1 MSKFFIHRPIFA
13 WVISIFVVL
22 AGIVSITKLPV
33 SQFPSVAPPTISV
46 QATYPGATAQTL
58 TDSVL
63 QLIEREMNGAQG
75 LMYMESSASAT
86 GSGTL
91 TITFEPGTNPDLAQ
105 VDVQNRLA
113 RATPRL
119 PTIVQS
125 LGVRVD
131 KSMSNFLMV
140 LAFQSDTG
148 ETSRDEISDYVN
160 RNVLPEIQRLEG
172 VGKAQLFASGRAM
185 RVWVDPAKLQGF
197 NMSIAQINAAI
208 ASQNLQISGGSLGD
222 TPSLPGTNMNA
233 TIVVPGQLST
243 PEEFGNVVL
252 RSNADGSTVRIK
264 DVARVE
270 LGAES
275 YGFNSRVNGKPA
287 VALAVM
293 LTSTANAMQTAKLTY
308 AKMEELAPFLP
319 PGVKWSAPYDTSK
332 FVKISI
338 EKVVHTLLEA
348 IALVFIVMLIFLQN
362 IRYTLIPTIV
372 VPIALLGTF
381 AVMNSIGLSINI
393 LSMFAMVLVIGIV
406 VDDAIVVV
414 ENVERIM
421 SEEGI
426 SPKEA
431 TIKAMGQIQGAVV
444 GITVILVTVF
454 IPLALFTGATGNI
467 YRQFSLVM
475 AISIFFS
482 GFFALTLT
490 PALCAT
496 MLKPIPKGH
505 AHDKKTGLL
514 GPFYNWFNRV
524 FGKATKGYQKTLV
537 GVVKRTFLAFLVYA
551 AVIAGVVFG
560 FKSLPTSFLPIEDQG
575 YVISLVQLPPGATQE
590 RTSDTVKH
598 LEEFA
603 LAQPETSDIVSI
615 LGFSFSGQ
623 AQNMALAFIT
633 LKDWSERTA
642 PGSDAQSFAGKAMG
656 AMMKLRDG
664 FIYTLVPPAISEL
677 GNSDGFTFR
686 LQDRGNKGHAAL
698 LAARNELVA
707 KANQSPLLTGV
718 RFDGVEDAP
727 QWQVDI
733 NRDAVYAQ
741 KVSIGDI
748 ATTLSTA
755 LGSSNSTDFPNKGY
769 MQRVTIQADAS
780 ARMQPED
787 VMKLTV
793 PNADG
798 KLVELSTM
806 AKAKWITGPMQMS
819 RYNGYPSMSIT
830 GSAKPGYSSG
840 QAMEEMQ
847 KLAAALPEGFGFEWT
862 GQSLDEKKAG
872 SSAMMLYAFSILAV
886 FLCLAALYESW
897 SIPLAVLL
905 VVPLGVLGA
914 VAGMHLRGMP
924 NDIYFQVALITVIGL
939 SAKNAIL
946 IVEFAKDLH
955 DQGMS
960 ALDAALE
967 AGHLR
972 FRPILMT
979 SLAFIL
985 GVVPLYIASGASAVS
1000 QHEIGTGVFWGMII
1014 GTVLAVFMVPVFFV
1028 EIFRL
1033 FGRKE
1038 DNGGKGGPSPHAGSG
1053 HGTPAPTAPTAQS
1066 VTNPEDMYTA
1076 STGKGNSL

>member
-13 WVISIFVVL
+13 WVIAIFVVL
-22 AGIVSITKLPV
+22 AGIVSITRLPV
-33 SQFPSVAPPTISV
+33 AQFPSVAPPTITV
-46 QATYPGATAQTL
+46 TAAYPGATAQTL

-63 QLIEREMNGAQG
+63 QLIEREINGAEG

-91 TITFEPGTNPDLAQ
+91 TVTFAPGTNPELAQ

-131 KSMSNFLMV
+131 KSMSNFLMI
-140 LAFQSDTG
+140 LTFQSETG

-160 RNVLPEIQRLEG
+160 RNVLPEIQRLNG

-185 RVWVDPAKLQGF
+185 RVWVDPTKLQGY

-208 ASQNLQISGGSLGD
+208 AAQNQQISGGSLGD

-233 TIVVPGQLST
+233 TIVVPGQLTT

-252 RSNADGSTVRIK
+252 RSNSDGSTVRIK

-275 YGFNSRVNGKPA
+275 YGFNSRLDGKPA
-287 VALAVM
+287 VALAVQ
-293 LTSTANAMQTAKLTY
+293 LTSTANAMATAKEVY
-308 AKMEELAPFLP
+308 SKMGELESFLP
-319 PGVKWSAPYDTSK
+319 AGVKWSAPYDTSK

-338 EKVVHTLLEA
+338 EKVIHTLLEA
-348 IALVFIVMLIFLQN
+348 IVLVFIVMLIFLQN

-372 VPIALLGTF
+372 VPIALLGAF
-381 AVMNSIGLSINI
+381 AVMYSVGLTINI

-426 SPKEA
+426 SPKDA

-454 IPLALFTGATGNI
+454 IPLAMFSGATGNI

-514 GPFYNWFNRV
+514 GPFYNWFNRM
-524 FGKATKGYQKTLV
+524 FGKATKGYQKTLL
-537 GVVKRTFLAFLVYA
+537 GVVKRTILAFLVYA

-560 FKSLPTSFLPIEDQG
+560 FKALPTAFLPTEDQG

-590 RTSDTVKH
+590 RTSGAMSQ
-598 LEEFA
+598 LEDYV
-603 LAQPETSDIVSI
+603 LKQPETAHIVSI

-623 AQNMALAFIT
+623 AQNMGLAFTT

-642 PGSDAQSFAGKAMG
+642 PGSDATSFAGKALG
-656 AMMKLRDG
+656 AMMGLRDG
-664 FIYTLVPPAISEL
+664 FIYTLVPPSIPEL

-686 LQDRGNKGHAAL
+686 LQDRGNNGHAAL
-698 LAARNELVA
+698 LQARNELIG
-707 KANQSPLLTGV
+707 KASQSPILTGV

-741 KVSIGDI
+741 KVNMGDI

-755 LGSSNSTDFPNKGY
+755 LGSANSTDFPNKGY
-769 MQRVTIQADAS
+769 MQRVTIQADA
-780 ARMQPED
+780 ATRMQPED

-798 KLVELSTM
+798 KLVELSTL
-806 AKAKWITGPMQMS
+806 ATAKWVTGPMQMS

-830 GSAKPGYSSG
+830 GQAKPGYTSG
-840 QAMEEMQ
+840 QAMAEME
-847 KLAAALPEGFGFEWT
+847 KLAAELPQGFGYEWT

-872 SSAMMLYAFSILAV
+872 SSGMILYAFSILAV

-1014 GTVLAVFMVPVFFV
+1014 GTFMAVFLVPVFFV
-1028 EIFRL
+1028 EVFRL
-1033 FGRKE
+1033 FGRK
-1038 DNGGKGGPSPHAGSG
+1038 NGNDGSG
-1053 HGTPAPTAPTAQS
+1053 PHGGASPSAPAPGPVSHSTVINQ
-1066 VTNPEDMYTA
+1066 EDMNSA
-1076 STGKGNSL
+1076 TGKGPRFE

>member
-13 WVISIFVVL
+13 WVIAIFVVL
-22 AGIVSITKLPV
+22 AGIVSITRLPV
-33 SQFPSVAPPTISV
+33 AQFPSVAPPTITV
-46 QATYPGATAQTL
+46 TAAYPGATAQTL

-63 QLIEREMNGAQG
+63 QLIEREINGAEG

-91 TITFEPGTNPDLAQ
+91 TVTFAPGTNPELAQ

-131 KSMSNFLMV
+131 KSMSNFLMI
-140 LAFQSDTG
+140 LTFQSETG

-160 RNVLPEIQRLEG
+160 RNVLPEIQRLNG

-185 RVWVDPAKLQGF
+185 RVWVDPTKLQGY

-208 ASQNLQISGGSLGD
+208 AAQNQQISGGSLGD

-233 TIVVPGQLST
+233 TIVVPGQLTT

-252 RSNADGSTVRIK
+252 RSNSDGSTVRIK

-275 YGFNSRVNGKPA
+275 YGFNSRLDGKPA
-287 VALAVM
+287 VALAVQ
-293 LTSTANAMQTAKLTY
+293 LTSTANAMATAKEVY
-308 AKMEELAPFLP
+308 SKMGELESFLP
-319 PGVKWSAPYDTSK
+319 AGVKWSAPYDTSK

-338 EKVVHTLLEA
+338 EKVIHTLLEA
-348 IALVFIVMLIFLQN
+348 IVLVFIVMLIFLQN

-372 VPIALLGTF
+372 VPIALLGAF
-381 AVMNSIGLSINI
+381 AVMYSVGLTINI

-426 SPKEA
+426 SPKDA

-454 IPLALFTGATGNI
+454 IPLAMFSGATGNI

-514 GPFYNWFNRV
+514 GPFYNWFNRM
-524 FGKATKGYQKTLV
+524 FGKATKGYQKTLL
-537 GVVKRTFLAFLVYA
+537 GVVKRTILAFLVYA

-560 FKSLPTSFLPIEDQG
+560 FKALPTAFLPTEDQG

-590 RTSDTVKH
+590 RTSGAMSQ
-598 LEEFA
+598 LEDYV
-603 LAQPETSDIVSI
+603 LKQPETAHIVSI

-623 AQNMALAFIT
+623 AQNMGLAFTT

-642 PGSDAQSFAGKAMG
+642 PGSDATSFAGKALG
-656 AMMKLRDG
+656 AMMGLRDG
-664 FIYTLVPPAISEL
+664 FIYTLVPPSIPEL

-686 LQDRGNKGHAAL
+686 LQDRGNNGHAAL
-698 LAARNELVA
+698 LQARNELIG
-707 KANQSPLLTGV
+707 KASQSPILTGV

-741 KVSIGDI
+741 KVNMGDI

-755 LGSSNSTDFPNKGY
+755 LGSANSTDFPNKGY
-769 MQRVTIQADAS
+769 MQRVTIQADA
-780 ARMQPED
+780 ATRMQPED

-798 KLVELSTM
+798 KLVELSTL
-806 AKAKWITGPMQMS
+806 ATAKWVTGPMQMS

-830 GSAKPGYSSG
+830 GQAKPGYTSG
-840 QAMEEMQ
+840 QAMAEME
-847 KLAAALPEGFGFEWT
+847 KLAAELPQGFGYEWT

-872 SSAMMLYAFSILAV
+872 SSGMILYAFSILAV

-1014 GTVLAVFMVPVFFV
+1014 GTFMAVFLVPVFFV
-1028 EIFRL
+1028 EVFRL
-1033 FGRKE
+1033 FGRKN
-1038 DNGGKGGPSPHAGSG
+1038 DKDGSG
-1053 HGTPAPTAPTAQS
+1053 PHGGASPSAPAPGS
-1066 VTNPEDMYTA
+1066 VSHSAVMNQEDMNSA
-1076 STGKGNSL
+1076 TGKGPRFE

>member
-13 WVISIFVVL
+13 WVIAIFVVL
-22 AGIVSITKLPV
+22 AGIVSITRLPV
-33 SQFPSVAPPTISV
+33 AQFPSVAPPTITV
-46 QATYPGATAQTL
+46 TATYPGATAQTL

-63 QLIEREMNGAQG
+63 QLIEREINGAEG
-75 LMYMESSASAT
+75 LMYMSSSASAT
-86 GSGTL
+86 GSGEL
-91 TITFEPGTNPDLAQ
+91 TVTFEPGTNPDLAQ

-119 PTIVQS
+119 PSIVQS

-131 KSMSNFLMV
+131 KSMSNFLMI
-140 LAFQSDTG
+140 LTFQSDTG

-160 RNVLPEIQRLEG
+160 RNVVPEIQRLNG
-172 VGKAQLFASGRAM
+172 VGKAQLFAAGRAM
-185 RVWVDPAKLQGF
+185 RVWVDPAKLQGY

-208 ASQNLQISGGSLGD
+208 AAQNQQISGGALGD
-222 TPSLPGTNMNA
+222 TPSLPGTMMNA

-243 PEEFGNVVL
+243 PEEFGEVVL
-252 RSNADGSTVRIK
+252 RSNSDGSTVRLK

-270 LGAES
+270 LGSES
-275 YGFNSRVNGKPA
+275 YATNSRLDGKPA
-287 VALAVM
+287 VALAVQ
-293 LTSTANAMQTAKLTY
+293 LTSTANAMATAKEVY
-308 AKMEELAPFLP
+308 SKMDELEPFLP
-319 PGVKWSAPYDTSK
+319 AGVKWAAPYDTSK

-338 EKVVHTLLEA
+338 EKVLHTLLEA
-348 IALVFIVMLIFLQN
+348 IVLVFIVMLIFLQN

-381 AVMNSIGLSINI
+381 AVMLVAGLTINI
-393 LSMFAMVLVIGIV
+393 LAMFAMVLVIGIV

-421 SEEGI
+421 AEEGI
-426 SPKEA
+426 PPKEA

-454 IPLALFTGATGNI
+454 IPLAMFSGATGNI

-514 GPFYNWFNRV
+514 GPFYNWFNRM

-537 GVVKRTFLAFLVYA
+537 GVVKRTFMAFLVYA
-551 AVIAGVVFG
+551 AVIVGVVFG
-560 FKSLPTSFLPIEDQG
+560 FKALPTAFLPVEDQG

-590 RTSDTVKH
+590 RTSETMKH
-598 LEEFA
+598 LEDFA
-603 LAQPETSDIVSI
+603 LAQPETANIVSI
-615 LGFSFSGQ
+615 LGFSFAGQ
-623 AQNMALAFIT
+623 AQNMGLAFT
-633 LKDWSERTA
+633 VFKDWSERTK
-642 PGSDAQSFAGKAMG
+642 PGSDASSFAGRAMG
-656 AMMKLRDG
+656 AMMSLRDG
-664 FIYTLVPPAISEL
+664 FIYTLVPPSISEL

-686 LQDRGNKGHAAL
+686 LQDRGNHGHAEL
-698 LAARNELVA
+698 LKARNDLIA
-707 KANQSPLLTGV
+707 KASKSPILTGM
-718 RFDGVEDAP
+718 RFDGVDDAP

-733 NRDAVYAQ
+733 NRNAVYAQ
-741 KVSIGDI
+741 KVSMGDI

-755 LGSSNSTDFPNKGY
+755 LGSSNSTDFPNNGY
-769 MQRVTIQADAS
+769 MQRVTIQADA
-780 ARMQPED
+780 ATRMQPED
-787 VMKLTV
+787 VLKLTV

-798 KLVELSTM
+798 KLVELSTLVT
-806 AKAKWITGPMQMS
+806 AKWITGPMQMS

-830 GSAKPGYSSG
+830 GQAKPGYTTG
-840 QAMEEMQ
+840 DAMAEME
-847 KLAAALPEGFGFEWT
+847 KLSAELPQGFGYEWT

-872 SSAMMLYAFSILAV
+872 SSAMILYAFSILAV

-1014 GTVLAVFMVPVFFV
+1014 GTFLAVFLVPVFFV
-1028 EIFRL
+1028 EVFRL
-1033 FGRKE
+1033 FGRKGE
-1038 DNGGKGGPSPHAGSG
+1038 QDKGPQGSPPAPHSPDRGHDAVLSANVGKGTH
-1053 HGTPAPTAPTAQS
+1053 H
-1066 VTNPEDMYTA
+1066 E
-1076 STGKGNSL
+1076 

>member
-13 WVISIFVVL
+13 WVIAIFVIL
-22 AGIVSITKLPV
+22 AGIVSITRLPV
-33 SQFPSVAPPTISV
+33 AQFPSVAPPTITV
-46 QATYPGATAQTL
+46 QASYPGATAQTM

-63 QLIEREMNGAQG
+63 QLIEREMNGADG
-75 LMYMESSASAT
+75 LMYMEASAAAT
-86 GSGTL
+86 GTGTL
-91 TITFEPGTNPDLAQ
+91 TITFQPGTNPELAQ

-119 PTIVQS
+119 PSIVQS

-131 KSMSNFLMV
+131 KSMSNFLMI
-140 LAFQSDTG
+140 LAFQTDTG
-148 ETSRDEISDYVN
+148 ETSRDDIADYVN
-160 RNVLPEIQRLEG
+160 RNVLPEIQRVEG

-185 RVWVDPAKLQGF
+185 RVWVDPTKLQGYG
-197 NMSIAQINAAI
+197 MSITQINGAI
-208 ASQNLQISGGSLGD
+208 AAQNQQISGGALGD

-233 TIVVPGQLST
+233 TIVVPGQLKT
-243 PEEFGNVVL
+243 PEEFGEVVL
-252 RSNADGSTVRIK
+252 RSNADGSTVRLK

-270 LGAES
+270 LGIEN
-275 YGFNSRVNGKPA
+275 YGFNSRLDGKPA
-287 VALAVM
+287 VALAVQ
-293 LTSTANAMQTAKLTY
+293 LTSTANAMATAKAVY
-308 AKMEELAPFLP
+308 AKMGELEAFLP
-319 PGVKWSAPYDTSK
+319 AGVKWSAPYDTSK

-348 IALVFIVMLIFLQN
+348 IVLVFIVMLIFLQN
-362 IRYTLIPTIV
+362 IRYTLIPTVV

-381 AVMNSIGLSINI
+381 AVMFSIGLTINI

-421 SEEGI
+421 AEEGL
-426 SPKEA
+426 PPLEA

-496 MLKPIPKGH
+496 LLKPIPKGH

-524 FGKATKGYQKTLV
+524 FAKATKGYQKTLV
-537 GVVKRTFLAFLVYA
+537 GVVKRTFLSFLVYA
-551 AVIAGVVFG
+551 AVIVGVVFG
-560 FKSLPTSFLPIEDQG
+560 FRTLPTSFLPNEDQG
-575 YVISLVQLPPGATQE
+575 FVISLVQLPPGATQE
-590 RTSDTVKH
+590 RTSATMKE
-598 LEEFA
+598 LEDFV
-603 LAQPETSDIVSI
+603 LQQPETAHIVSI
-615 LGFSFSGQ
+615 LGFSFAGQ
-623 AQNMALAFIT
+623 AQNMGLAFTT
-633 LKDWSERTA
+633 LKDWSERTT
-642 PGSDAQSFAGKAMG
+642 PGSDAASFAGKALG
-656 AMMKLRDG
+656 AMMRLKDG
-664 FIYTLVPPAISEL
+664 FIYTLTPPSIMEL
-677 GNSDGFTFR
+677 GNSDGFTMR
-686 LQDRGNKGHAAL
+686 LQDRASHGHSAL
-698 LAARNELVA
+698 LQARNELIS
-707 KANQSPLLTGV
+707 KASQSPLLTSV
-718 RFDGVEDAP
+718 RFDGVDDAP

-741 KVSIGDI
+741 KVSMGDI

-755 LGSSNSTDFPNKGY
+755 LGSSNTTDFPNQGY
-769 MQRVTIQADAS
+769 MQRVTIQADS
-780 ARMQPED
+780 SNRMQPED

-793 PNADG
+793 PNANG

-806 AKAKWITGPMQMS
+806 ATAKWVTGPMQMT
-819 RYNGYPSMSIT
+819 RYNGYPSMNIT
-830 GSAKPGYSSG
+830 GSAKPGYTSG
-840 QAMEEMQ
+840 QAMAEME
-847 KLAAALPEGFGFEWT
+847 KLAAELPPGYSFEWT

-872 SSAMMLYAFSILAV
+872 SSAMILYAFSILAV

-897 SIPLAVLL
+897 SIPLAVML

-914 VAGMHLRGMP
+914 VAGVHLRGFP

-1000 QHEIGTGVFWGMII
+1000 QHEIGTGVFWGMLI
-1014 GTVLAVFMVPVFFV
+1014 GTFFAVFLVPVFFV
-1028 EIFRL
+1028 EVFRL
-1033 FGRKE
+1033 FG
-1038 DNGGKGGPSPHAGSG
+1038 GKGEKGG
-1053 HGTPAPTAPTAQS
+1053 HGPHGGAPGSPTAPAAHANAPTS
-1066 VTNPEDMYTA
+1066 EGLPTVV
-1076 STGKGNSL
+1076 TGKGTSL

>member
-13 WVISIFVVL
+13 WVIAIFVVL
-22 AGIVSITKLPV
+22 AGIVSITRLPV
-33 SQFPSVAPPTISV
+33 AQFPSVAPPTITV
-46 QATYPGATAQTL
+46 TAAYPGATAQTL

-63 QLIEREMNGAQG
+63 QLIEREINGAEG

-91 TITFEPGTNPDLAQ
+91 TVTFAPGTNPELAQ

-131 KSMSNFLMV
+131 KSMSNFLMI
-140 LAFQSDTG
+140 LTFQSETG

-160 RNVLPEIQRLEG
+160 RNVLPEIQRLNG

-185 RVWVDPAKLQGF
+185 RVWVDPTKLQGY

-208 ASQNLQISGGSLGD
+208 AAQNQQISGGSLGD

-233 TIVVPGQLST
+233 TIVVPGQLTT

-252 RSNADGSTVRIK
+252 RSNSDGSTVRIK

-275 YGFNSRVNGKPA
+275 YGFNSRLDGKPA
-287 VALAVM
+287 VALAVQ
-293 LTSTANAMQTAKLTY
+293 LTSTANAMATAKEVY
-308 AKMEELAPFLP
+308 SKMGELESFLP
-319 PGVKWSAPYDTSK
+319 AGVKWSAPYDTSK

-338 EKVVHTLLEA
+338 EKVIHTLLEA
-348 IALVFIVMLIFLQN
+348 IVLVFIVMLIFLQN

-372 VPIALLGTF
+372 VPIALLGAF
-381 AVMNSIGLSINI
+381 AVMYSVGLTINI

-454 IPLALFTGATGNI
+454 IPLAMFSGATGNI

-514 GPFYNWFNRV
+514 GPFYNWFNRM
-524 FGKATKGYQKTLV
+524 FGKATKGYQKTLL
-537 GVVKRTFLAFLVYA
+537 GVVKRTILAFLVYA

-560 FKSLPTSFLPIEDQG
+560 FKALPTAFLPTEDQG

-590 RTSDTVKH
+590 RTSGAMSQ
-598 LEEFA
+598 LEDYV
-603 LAQPETSDIVSI
+603 LKQPETAHIVSI

-623 AQNMALAFIT
+623 AQNMGLAFTT

-642 PGSDAQSFAGKAMG
+642 PGSDATSFAGKALG
-656 AMMKLRDG
+656 AMMGLRDG
-664 FIYTLVPPAISEL
+664 FIYTLVPPSIPEL

-686 LQDRGNKGHAAL
+686 LQDRGNNGHAAL
-698 LAARNELVA
+698 LQARNELIG
-707 KANQSPLLTGV
+707 KASQSPILTGV

-741 KVSIGDI
+741 KVNMGDI

-755 LGSSNSTDFPNKGY
+755 LGSVNSTDFPNKGY
-769 MQRVTIQADAS
+769 MQRVTIQADA
-780 ARMQPED
+780 ATRMQPED

-798 KLVELSTM
+798 KLVELSTL
-806 AKAKWITGPMQMS
+806 ATAKWVTGPMQMS

-830 GSAKPGYSSG
+830 GQAKPGYTSG
-840 QAMEEMQ
+840 QAMAEME
-847 KLAAALPEGFGFEWT
+847 KLAAELPQGFGYEWT

-872 SSAMMLYAFSILAV
+872 SSAMILYAFSILAV

-914 VAGMHLRGMP
+914 VGGMHLRGMP

-1014 GTVLAVFMVPVFFV
+1014 GTFMAVFLVPVFFV
-1028 EIFRL
+1028 EVFRL
-1033 FGRKE
+1033 FGRKN
-1038 DNGGKGGPSPHAGSG
+1038 DKDGSG
-1053 HGTPAPTAPTAQS
+1053 PHGGVSPSAPAPGPVSHSAVMNQ
-1066 VTNPEDMYTA
+1066 EDMNSA
-1076 STGKGNSL
+1076 TGKGPRFE

>member
-1 MSKFFIHRPIFA
+1 MSNFFIHRPIFA
-13 WVISIFVVL
+13 WVIAIFVVI
-22 AGIVSITKLPV
+22 AGIVSITQLPV
-33 SQFPSVAPPTISV
+33 SQYPSVAPPTIRV
-46 QATYPGATAQTL
+46 QTSYPGASAKTIDETVI
-58 TDSVL
+58 S
-63 QLIEREMNGAQG
+63 LIEREMNGAEG
-75 LMYMESSASAT
+75 LMYMEAT
-86 GSGTL
+86 SPAAGFAEL
-91 TITFEPGTNPDLAQ
+91 KLTFEPGTDPDIAQ
-105 VDVQNRLA
+105 VEVQNRLS
-113 RATPRL
+113 RAEPRL
-119 PTIVQS
+119 PDLVKRT
-125 LGVRVD
+125 GVRID
-131 KSMSNFLMV
+131 KASTNFLMV
-140 LAFQSDTG
+140 VSFNSSGSAT
-148 ETSRDEISDYVN
+148 RDDVADYVN
-160 RNVLPEIQRLEG
+160 RNLLPEFKRVPG
-172 VGKAQLFASGRAM
+172 VGDAQLFASGRAM
-185 RVWVDPAKLQGF
+185 RIWIDPAKLEGYGLTAADVNTAITSQS
-197 NMSIAQINAAI
+197 MQIA
-208 ASQNLQISGGSLGD
+208 GGSLGD
-222 TPSLPGTNMNA
+222 TPSVPGQTINA
-233 TIVVPGQLST
+233 TITVPGGQLDT
-243 PEEFGNVVL
+243 PEEFGEVVL
-252 RSNADGSTVRIK
+252 RARADGSSVRIR

-270 LGAES
+270 LGIET
-275 YGFNSRVNGKPA
+275 YTFNSRQNGQPSVA
-287 VALAVM
+287 VGIQ
-293 LTSTANAMQTAKLTY
+293 LTSTGNAMATATGIKQRMT
-308 AKMEELAPFLP
+308 ELESFLP
-319 PGVKWSAPYDTSK
+319 EGVTWGVPYDTSK
-332 FVKISI
+332 FVEISI
-338 EKVVHTLLEA
+338 EKVVMTLLEA
-348 IALVFIVMLIFLQN
+348 IVLVFIVMLIFLQN

-381 AVMNSIGLSINI
+381 AVMLLAGLTINI
-393 LSMFAMVLVIGIV
+393 LAMFAMVLVIGIV

-426 SPKEA
+426 PPKEA
-431 TIKAMGQIQGAVV
+431 TLKAMGQIQGAVV

-454 IPLALFTGATGNI
+454 IPLALFSGATGNI

-514 GPFYNWFNRV
+514 GPFYNWFNRM
-524 FGKATKGYQKTLV
+524 FGKATKGYQKTLL
-537 GVVKRTFLAFLVYA
+537 GVVKRTILAFLVYA

-560 FKSLPTSFLPIEDQG
+560 FKALPTAFLPTEDQG

-590 RTSDTVKH
+590 RTSGAMSQ
-598 LEEFA
+598 LEDYV
-603 LAQPETSDIVSI
+603 LKQPETAHIVSI

-623 AQNMALAFIT
+623 AQNMGLAFTT

-642 PGSDAQSFAGKAMG
+642 PGSDATSFAGKALG
-656 AMMKLRDG
+656 AMMGLRDG
-664 FIYTLVPPAISEL
+664 FIYTLVPPSIPEL

-686 LQDRGNKGHAAL
+686 LQDRGNNGHAAL
-698 LAARNELVA
+698 LQARNELIG
-707 KANQSPLLTGV
+707 KASQSPILTGV

-741 KVSIGDI
+741 KVNMGDI

-755 LGSSNSTDFPNKGY
+755 LGSANSSDFPNKGY
-769 MQRVTIQADAS
+769 MQRVTIQADA
-780 ARMQPED
+780 ATRMQPED

-798 KLVELSTM
+798 KLVELSTL
-806 AKAKWITGPMQMS
+806 ATAKWVTGPMQMS

-830 GSAKPGYSSG
+830 GQAKPGYTSG
-840 QAMEEMQ
+840 QAMAEME
-847 KLAAALPEGFGFEWT
+847 KLAAELPQGFGYEWT

-872 SSAMMLYAFSILAV
+872 SSGMILYAFSILAV

-1014 GTVLAVFMVPVFFV
+1014 GTFMAVFLVPVFFV
-1028 EIFRL
+1028 EVFRL
-1033 FGRKE
+1033 FGRK
-1038 DNGGKGGPSPHAGSG
+1038 NGNDGSG
-1053 HGTPAPTAPTAQS
+1053 PHGGASPSAPTPASASHTS
-1066 VTNPEDMYTA
+1066 VASQEDMYSA
-1076 STGKGNSL
+1076 TGKGPRFE